1 MGQVWLGTSEAPIS
15 DPAPVDLSR
24 AVLPGA
30 LLVDERRVSSLI
42 PGSEYLTFTSGA
54 RGKKN
59 TNAFLHPARAK
70 LQSSSS
76 SNAAPL
82 CKHTPQGTMPHGS
95 SMQSCSRTSRMRS
108 AGVTLLQLSPL
119 QEVYV
124 STHQLVCPRHTQFC
138 SSSNFLC
145 LHLRAQLVPG
155 RSANKIRC
163 AVTATC
169 VLADVITI
177 LPRVHNCT

>member
-1 MGQVWLGTSEAPIS
+1 MKEKKNGAQSSTSHHSHVGQVWLGTSEAPIS

-124 STHQLVCPRHTQFC
+124 STHQAPFHLSVGL
-138 SSSNFLC
+138 SSPHPVLLFI
-145 LHLRAQLVPG
+145 QLSLFASARTVG
-155 RSANKIRC
+155 ARSFSQ
-163 AVTATC
+163 
-169 VLADVITI
+169 
-177 LPRVHNCT
+177 